1 MSKYEFNV
9 NLSKKDKDDLKDG
22 NISKDAKKKKK
33 DILKKIKKY
42 KKNKDVI

>member
-9 NLSKKDKDDLKDG
+9 NLSKKDKNDLKDPAVDKD
-22 NISKDAKKKKK
+22 SKKN
-33 DILKKIKKY
+33 ILKKIKKY